1 MIQSSEGCCVGG
13 RGAGRRGLEEQQSEK
28 EFASNSAPQEYPAL
42 NPEDS
47 PWSPGNVLPHPTPKY
62 LCYFRVLKDARNITP
77 GKVSR

>member
-1 MIQSSEGCCVGG
+1 MIQSSEDCCVAG
-13 RGAGRRGLEEQQSEK
+13 RGAGIAEEQQSEK

-47 PWSPGNVLPHPTPKY
+47 PQSPGNVLPHPTPKY